1 MATEPD
7 LRIRIKGDAATKTL
21 VIEGTPM
28 LTTCPLDARPTN
40 TCRPGHTPSLPDTGI
55 GMTKAELID
64 SLGTIARSGTAKFME
79 AIKEKASAGESGADA
94 NLIGRFGVGF
104 YSAFLVADRI
114 TVATKSNQDG
124 QTWQW
129 ESTLG
134 STSYTVTE
142 SPVQLTRGTRITLH
156 LKEECED
163 LTEATKLSTLVKTYS
178 EFISFPIQVWTS
190 SSDSTQVV
198 DEAATKAASEDWGKR
213 KAEAEAKGEAW
224 TEEAPKPVMK
234 TDWTTSWDWKVQND
248 NKPIWMRSPKEVE
261 APAYS
266 EFFKT
271 TFKEFLD
278 PLAHSHFSI
287 EGDIEFRAIMYVP
300 GMAPFDQ
307 QDWMRKSRSIKLYVR
322 RVFISDQFDEDLMPR
337 YLNFIKGVVDSNDL
351 PLNVSR
357 EILQE
362 SKVVRVMRKRLL
374 RKSLDMLGEI
384 AGREDKKDYNTF
396 WEAFGRNIKLGII
409 EDTANREE
417 LAKLVQFASS
427 ASGEGMTTLQAYV
440 DRMKPEQ
447 KGIYYLA
454 ADSKQSAAKAP
465 FVEGLVKRGLEV
477 LYLTDS
483 IDEVA
488 ITNLGTYAGKTLVDV
503 TKEDLDLG
511 DEAEKAQAEEAAK
524 EFAGLTAWMKEALEG
539 KVESVVV
546 SRRVTDSPCVLV
558 TSKFGWSANMEMIM
572 RAKTMGDARAMEYM
586 KGKKIMEV
594 NPNNAIIR
602 DLKRQVDTKTA
613 GAAATSTATLLYET
627 SLLTSG
633 FSVESP
639 SEFATR
645 VFSMMANSVKGGSG
659 AAATGS
665 EPPKVQS
672 VSPDEVVTPP
682 PGGDAWSG

>member
-1 MATEPD
+1 
-7 LRIRIKGDAATKTL
+7 
-21 VIEGTPM
+21 
-28 LTTCPLDARPTN
+28 
-40 TCRPGHTPSLPDTGI
+40 
-55 GMTKAELID
+55 MTKAELID

-79 AIKEKASAGESGADA
+79 AMKEKAAAGDSAGDS

-114 TVATKSNQDG
+114 TVATKSNNDA

-134 STSYTVTE
+134 STSYTINE
-142 SPVQLTRGTRITLH
+142 SPDKLTRGTRITLH
-156 LKEECED
+156 LKEDCED
-163 LTEATKLSTLVKTYS
+163 LTDGVKLTTLVKTYS
-178 EFISFPIQVWTS
+178 EFISFPIQVWS
-190 SSDSTQVV
+190 SNSDSVQVR
-198 DEAATKAASEDWGKR
+198 DDDATAAASEDWNKR
-213 KAEAEAKGEAW
+213 KAEAEAKGETFA
-224 TEEAPKPVMK
+224 EEEPKAVMK
-234 TDWTTSWDWKVQND
+234 TEWKTSFDWKVQND
-248 NKPIWMRSPKEVE
+248 NKPIWMRNPKEVE
-261 APAYS
+261 ATAYN
-266 EFFKT
+266 EFFKS
-271 TFKEFLD
+271 TFREFMD
-278 PLAHSHFSI
+278 PLANSHFSI

-362 SKVVRVMRKRLL
+362 SRVVRVMRKRLL
-374 RKSLDMLGEI
+374 RKSLDMLREI
-384 AGREDKKDYNTF
+384 ADRPDKKDYNTF

-427 ASGEGMTTLQAYV
+427 ASGEGMTSMQAYV
-440 DRMKPEQ
+440 DRMKPDQ

-454 ADSKQSAAKAP
+454 ADSKQQAAQAP
-465 FVEGLVKRGLEV
+465 FVEGLVSRGLEV
-477 LYLTDS
+477 LYLVDPV
-483 IDEVA
+483 DEVA
-488 ITNLGTYAGKTLVDV
+488 ITNLGTFAGKTLVDI

-511 DEAEKAQAEEAAK
+511 DDADKAKTEEAAK
-524 EFAGLTAWMKEALEG
+524 EFAALTAWMKETLEG
-539 KVESVVV
+539 KCENVVV

-558 TSKFGWSANMEMIM
+558 TSKFGWSANMEKIM
-572 RAKTMGDARAMEYM
+572 RAQAMGDARAMDYM
-586 KGKKIMEV
+586 KGKKIMEI

-613 GAAATSTATLLYET
+613 GAAAAATATLLYET

-639 SEFATR
+639 SEFAGR
-645 VFSMMANSVKGGSG
+645 VFSMMASSVGGGSASAPPP
-659 AAATGS
+659 AAKSSAVT
-665 EPPKVQS
+665 
-672 VSPDEVVTPP
+672 PDEVVNPSKDSNDP
-682 PGGDAWSG
+682 W

>member
-1 MATEPD
+1 M
-7 LRIRIKGDAATKTL
+7 
-21 VIEGTPM
+21 
-28 LTTCPLDARPTN
+28 
-40 TCRPGHTPSLPDTGI
+40 PDTGI

-79 AIKEKASAGESGADA
+79 AIKASAGESGADA

-129 ESTLG
+129 ESSLG
-134 STSYTVTE
+134 STSYTITE

-178 EFISFPIQVWTS
+178 EFISFPIQVWSS

-198 DEAATKAASEDWGKR
+198 DEAATAAANQDWAKR
-213 KAEAEAKGEAW
+213 KAEAEGKGEAW

-234 TDWTTSWDWKVQND
+234 TEWKTSWDWKVQND
-248 NKPIWMRSPKEVE
+248 NKPIWMRNPKEVE
-261 APAYS
+261 ASAYS

-287 EGDIEFRAIMYVP
+287 EGDIEFKAIMYVP

-307 QDWMRKSRSIKLYVR
+307 QDWMRKSKSIKLYVR

-374 RKSLDMLGEI
+374 RKSLDMLAEI
-384 AGREDKKDYNTF
+384 AGRPDKKDYNTF

-417 LAKLVQFASS
+417 LAKLLQFASS

-454 ADSKQSAAKAP
+454 ADSKQAAAKAP

-488 ITNLGTYAGKTLVDV
+488 ITNLATYAGKTLVDV

-511 DEAEKAQAEEAAK
+511 DEAEKKEAEEAAK
-524 EFAGLTAWMKEALEG
+524 EFAALTAWMKEALEG
-539 KVESVVV
+539 KVENVVV

-558 TSKFGWSANMEMIM
+558 TSKFGWSANMEKIM
-572 RAKTMGDARAMEYM
+572 RAQTMGDARAMEYM
-586 KGKKIMEV
+586 KGKKIMEI
-594 NPNNAIIR
+594 NPNNPIIR

-613 GAAATSTATLLYET
+613 GAAATSTATLLFET

-639 SEFATR
+639 SEFASR
-645 VFSMMANSVKGGSG
+645 VFAMMANSVKGGSG
-659 AAATGS
+659 AAASSS
-665 EPPKVQS
+665 EPKVQS

-682 PGGDAWSG
+682 SGGDAWSG

>member
-1 MATEPD
+1 
-7 LRIRIKGDAATKTL
+7 
-21 VIEGTPM
+21 
-28 LTTCPLDARPTN
+28 
-40 TCRPGHTPSLPDTGI
+40 
-55 GMTKAELID
+55 MTKAELID

-79 AIKEKASAGESGADA
+79 AIKEKASAGESGTDS

-134 STSYTVTE
+134 STSYTITE
-142 SPVQLTRGTRITLH
+142 SPVQLTRGTQITLH

-198 DEAATKAASEDWGKR
+198 DDAATAATSQDWEKR

-224 TEEAPKPVMK
+224 SEEAPKPVMK
-234 TDWTTSWDWKVQND
+234 TDWKTSWDWKVQND

-307 QDWMRKSRSIKLYVR
+307 QDWMRKSKSIKLYVR

-374 RKSLDMLGEI
+374 RKSLDMLAEI
-384 AGREDKKDYNTF
+384 AGRPDKKDYNSF

-488 ITNLGTYAGKTLVDV
+488 ITNLATYAGKTLVDV

-511 DEAEKAQAEEAAK
+511 DEAEKKEAEEAAK
-524 EFAGLTAWMKEALEG
+524 EFAALTAWMKEALEG
-539 KVESVVV
+539 MVENVVV

-558 TSKFGWSANMEMIM
+558 TSKFGWSANMEKIM
-572 RAKTMGDARAMEYM
+572 RAQTMGDARAMEYM
-586 KGKKIMEV
+586 KGKKIMEI
-594 NPNNAIIR
+594 NPNNPIIR

-613 GAAATSTATLLYET
+613 GAAATSTATLLFET

-639 SEFATR
+639 SEFASR
-645 VFSMMANSVKGGSG
+645 VFSMMANSVKGSS
-659 AAATGS
+659 AAPASS
-665 EPPKVQS
+665 EAAKVQS
-672 VSPDEVVTPP
+672 VSPDEVVT
-682 PGGDAWSG
+682 GGDAWSG